1 MPSHCAAARA
11 ATNANNPSTNIAR
24 CMSDLHHDPP
34 AHSRNG
40 RSASQPCVTRTHPH
54 GAERHTLV
62 VAQTGA
68 KARIERAAQPE
79 VAPEPERELHV
90 VHHAAAGDYVHRR
103 LYVGHDAD
111 RRPLRIHAPAEREPY

>member
-40 RSASQPCVTRTHPH
+40 RSASQPCVTLMHPH

-68 KARIERAAQPE
+68 QARIERAAQPE
-79 VAPEPERELHV
+79 VAPEPYREGHWAD
-90 VHHAAAGDYVHRR
+90 HAAAGDSVHRR
-103 LYVGHDAD
+103 VSVRA
-111 RRPLRIHAPAEREPY
+111 